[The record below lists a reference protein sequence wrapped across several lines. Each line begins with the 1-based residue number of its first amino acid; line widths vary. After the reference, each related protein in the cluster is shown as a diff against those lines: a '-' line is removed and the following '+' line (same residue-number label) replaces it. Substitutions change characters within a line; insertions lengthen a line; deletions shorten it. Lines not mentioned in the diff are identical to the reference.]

1 MKFIKELIP
10 YVIIFVVVVGIRT
23 FIITPIQVDGQSMM
37 PTLKNNEILLLKK
50 FDRSYKRF
58 DIVVIDYKGSK
69 LIKRIIGLPGE
80 HIRYENDALYVN
92 GIKVEEDFIVTTTS
106 YFDIKNMNYE
116 VIPENYYFV
125 VGDNRNNSTDS
136 RIIGMIPKDNIL
148 GIADFVLFPFTSF
161 GKVN

>member
-1 MKFIKELIP
+1 MNFIKELIP
-10 YVIIFVVVVGIRT
+10 YVIILIVVVIIRT
-23 FIITPIQVDGQSMM
+23 FIVTPVRVDGHSMD
-37 PTLKNNEILLLKK
+37 PTLKDGEILLLKK
-50 FDRSYKRF
+50 YDKNYNRF
-58 DIVVIDYKGSK
+58 DIVVIDYQGSK
-69 LIKRIIGLPGE
+69 LIKRVIGLSGE

-92 GIKVEEDFIVTTTS
+92 GTKVEENFIDTTTS

-136 RIIGMIPKDNIL
+136 RIIGLIHKNNIL

>member
-1 MKFIKELIP
+1 MNFVKELIP
-10 YVIIFVVVVGIRT
+10 YIIILIVVVIIRT
-23 FIITPIQVDGQSMM
+23 FIVTPVRVDGHSMD
-37 PTLKNNEILLLKK
+37 PTLKDGEILLLKK
-50 FDRSYKRF
+50 YDKSYNRF

-69 LIKRIIGLPGE
+69 LIKRVIGLPGE

-92 GIKVEEDFIVTTTS
+92 GTKVEEDFIDTTTS

-116 VIPENYYFV
+116 IIPNNYYFV

-136 RIIGMIPKDNIL
+136 RSIGMIHKNDIL